1 MCKLILSLI
10 QPSDICRSV
19 CRLAAILIPPKSKRG
34 PNCKWNR
41 LLSRDFQIVITL
53 TTIMASKKKT
63 IEEVEEDN
71 RHLNRQLFQL
81 KDEMQH
87 LNEEVKTISC
97 QKSATLIELQQLQK
111 EVNNLAAQLEE
122 SKAKEQYAL
131 QQSEDAEKRLEKAS
145 SQFKEKVQ
153 LMEQDCSRFQI
164 EMSKLQLKVEKQE
177 SVILEKQEEIRVKDE
192 AILQLEQSQSRIK
205 VDCSTRA
212 SNIETAL
219 VRSKKKC
226 SALAREVESMS
237 AEKMDL
243 LNGYEQLKSDY
254 EMTNTPKA
262 LSVKDQ
268 VRNSM
273 HACRRS
279 TVSDT
284 CLVATTSTPNGTP
297 VHGQLNMDWD
307 ISTVMSD
314 YHRLQQ
320 DHQCLLVNFQQTT
333 SKLQQLKQEVK
344 EKDGELAS
352 LQKLYDES
360 DTKAKLLEEK
370 LLAKGNEQGIE
381 TVVANPE
388 TIREALEAKARIH
401 GLEQSLE
408 DLNKQ
413 YHIRNSE
420 LLEKQTVSDNLNKQL
435 EARNDDI
442 SSLEKKLSASLEQI
456 QSLTKALEGRE
467 SDKNKESIREV
478 AELRRQLDEMRR
490 DKYALEDLLE
500 SAEGDFDQLKVRKY
514 MHMCAFGYM
523 YVYVHRY
530 ICTCMHIYVS
540 MYVNNIT
547 YIECTYTET
556 TLTRL
561 IYSVYVY
568 VHALCEDEIIFH
580 VCMYLVLVIGGI
592 YCFKGRTPEII

>member
-10 QPSDICRSV
+10 QLSDICRSV
-19 CRLAAILIPPKSKRG
+19 CRLAAILIPPKPKRG

-41 LLSRDFQIVITL
+41 LFSRDFQIVITL
-53 TTIMASKKKT
+53 TTIMASKKKS

-87 LNEEVKTISC
+87 LNEEVRTISC

-164 EMSKLQLKVEKQE
+164 EMSKLQLKVGKQE

-192 AILQLEQSQSRIK
+192 AIQQLEQSQSRIK

-273 HACRRS
+273 HTCRRS

-284 CLVATTSTPNGTP
+284 CLVATTSTP
-297 VHGQLNMDWD
+297 VHGQVNMDWD

-352 LQKLYDES
+352 LQRLYDES

-370 LLAKGNEQGIE
+370 LLAKEIDQGIE

-401 GLEQSLE
+401 GLEQNLE

-420 LLEKQTVSDNLNKQL
+420 LLEKQTVSDNLHKQL

-514 MHMCAFGYM
+514 MHMYVCAHVYTYM
-523 YVYVHRY
+523 YV
-530 ICTCMHIYVS
+530 CTCMHIHVS
-540 MYVNNIT
+540 MYVNIIT
-547 YIECTYTET
+547 YIEYTYIH
-556 TLTRL
+556 RDN
-561 IYSVYVY
+561 INKVN
-568 VHALCEDEIIFH
+568 I
-580 VCMYLVLVIGGI
+580 
-592 YCFKGRTPEII
+592 

>member
-19 CRLAAILIPPKSKRG
+19 CRLAAILIPPKPKRG
-34 PNCKWNR
+34 PNCKWKR

-63 IEEVEEDN
+63 LEKVEEDN
-71 RHLNRQLFQL
+71 RHLNSQLFQL

-87 LNEEVKTISC
+87 LNEELKTISC

-111 EVNNLAAQLEE
+111 EMNNLAAQLEE

-164 EMSKLQLKVEKQE
+164 EMSKLQFKVEKQE

-192 AILQLEQSQSRIK
+192 AIQQLEQSQSRIK

-254 EMTNTPKA
+254 ELANTPKA
-262 LSVKDQ
+262 SSVKEQ
-268 VRNSM
+268 IRNNSE
-273 HACRRS
+273 HTCRRS
-279 TVSDT
+279 AVSDT
-284 CLVATTSTPNGTP
+284 CLVAAISTPNGTP
-297 VHGQLNMDWD
+297 VHGQVNMDWD

-320 DHQCLLVNFQQTT
+320 DHQCLLANFQQTT
-333 SKLQQLKQEVK
+333 SKLQQLKQQVK

-352 LQKLYDES
+352 LQKSYDES
-360 DTKAKLLEEK
+360 ETRAKILQEK
-370 LLAKGNEQGIE
+370 LLAKENEQGIE

-420 LLEKQTVSDNLNKQL
+420 LLEKQAVSDNLHKQL
-435 EARNDDI
+435 EARHDDI
-442 SSLEKKLSASLEQI
+442 SSLEKKLSTSLKQI
-456 QSLTKALEGRE
+456 QSLTKALESRE
-467 SDKNKESIREV
+467 SDRDKESVREV
-478 AELRRQLDEMRR
+478 AEVRRQLDEMRH

-500 SAEGDFDQLKVRKY
+500 SAEGDFDQLKVRRY
-514 MHMCAFGYM
+514 MHMYVYMCAFGY
-523 YVYVHRY
+523 VRRY
-530 ICTCMHIYVS
+530 ICTCMHIYVR

-547 YIECTYTET
+547 YVRILNVRIMYIHTY
-556 TLTRL
+556 LDN
-561 IYSVYVY
+561 INKVN
-568 VHALCEDEIIFH
+568 I
-580 VCMYLVLVIGGI
+580 
-592 YCFKGRTPEII
+592 